1 MKKKKNRQA
10 PGISSSALQEAHD
23 IFGDV
28 EELLQLR
35 KQGLD
40 SSEWRER
47 RLEDEFEPII
57 LAEKYMTEKDDQI
70 RMTDVPERMQVIV
83 MFKFPSFRFPVTLIQ
98 A

>member
-35 KQGLD
+35 KQGLE

-70 RMTDVPERMQVIV
+70 KMTDVPERMQVNV
-83 MFKFPSFRFPVTLIQ
+83 HLSFPLFDFLSP
-98 A
+98 